1 MEIFDILYKFFF
13 FFSLETEGNVLDFI
27 LVEFTNKQET

>member
-1 MEIFDILYKFFF
+1 MEIFDILYKFF